1 MILEASDYQNFIFD
15 CDGVILDSNLIKTE
29 SFREVLKNE
38 KKELR
43 EKFIEYHLLNTGIS
57 RYDKFDYYFKNIKCL
72 KNYKS
77 ELEQILIDFSQIVK
91 KKLILCKLTPNI
103 ELFLKRLNTL
113 KKNLYV
119 ISASD
124 EEELTEIFRIRNL
137 NVYFKR
143 ILGSPSNKIE
153 NISKLNISDVKETIF
168 FGDSLSDYNAAMHFN
183 FDFVY
188 IKNYSLW
195 KVPENIK
202 KSSGYREINNFSFLK
217 ISN

>member
-1 MILEASDYQNFIFD
+1 MYSQLSNRVCRRKLRNDFRDFAEKVTE
-15 CDGVILDSNLIKTE
+15 DGSNALIKALE
-29 SFREVLKNE
+29 EVMRDFNAKINE
-38 KKELR
+38 QFGENFKQLNEAVTALLEWQKEHKK
-43 EKFIEYHLLNTGIS
+43 
-57 RYDKFDYYFKNIKCL
+57 
-72 KNYKS
+72 
-77 ELEQILIDFSQIVK
+77 QV
-91 KKLILCKLTPNI
+91 
-103 ELFLKRLNTL
+103 
-113 KKNLYV
+113 
-119 ISASD
+119 
-124 EEELTEIFRIRNL
+124 EELTEIFRIRNL
-137 NVYFKR
+137 NVYFQR

-188 IKNYSLW
+188 VKNYSLW